1 MRLVRRLEPGQ
12 EALVEHVAQRLEG
25 LPAPA
30 PEIEDPAPRRRA
42 AADHLDR
49 RVPADAPL
57 EPMPRHTSF
66 DEVVGDLRNRINS
79 GFGAGQRPY
88 Y

>member
-1 MRLVRRLEPGQ
+1 MSADEATLSDGTSWYAAGLRRLGDLL
-12 EALVEHVAQRLEG
+12 A
-25 LPAPA
+25 
-30 PEIEDPAPRRRA
+30 A
-42 AADHLDR
+42 AADYLDR
-49 RVPADAPL
+49 RVPADSPL